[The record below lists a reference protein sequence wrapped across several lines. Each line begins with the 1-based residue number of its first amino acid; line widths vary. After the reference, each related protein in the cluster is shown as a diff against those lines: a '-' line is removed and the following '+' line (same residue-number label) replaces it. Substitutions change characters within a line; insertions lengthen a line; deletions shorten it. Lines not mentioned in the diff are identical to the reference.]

1 MFHVITRKTVLLL
14 LEEKF
19 PGNVK
24 IYKTLTTTN
33 LDTDPVVSSCRG
45 SSTTCRVEA
54 GGGPHQCEQN
64 QGRADN
70 FKTFD
75 PHRLNGWFCLTVS
88 HVL

>member
-33 LDTDPVVSSCRG
+33 LDTDPVLSRPAVAAAPHVG
-45 SSTTCRVEA
+45 SRLVEVHISA
-54 GGGPHQCEQN
+54 N
-64 QGRADN
+64 RTKDV
-70 FKTFD
+70 
-75 PHRLNGWFCLTVS
+75 LTILR
-88 HVL
+88 HLTHTD